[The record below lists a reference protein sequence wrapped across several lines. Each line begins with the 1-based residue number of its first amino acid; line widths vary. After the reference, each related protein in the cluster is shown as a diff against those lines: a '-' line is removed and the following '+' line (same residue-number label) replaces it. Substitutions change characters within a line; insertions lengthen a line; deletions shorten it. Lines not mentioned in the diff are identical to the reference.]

1 MIIQKLERIQKM
13 NLNGME
19 AIMEAKYTE
28 EMAFLHDLSC
38 RAGAELTRRFG
49 SDVRVRQKSDKTLVT
64 DADLASEKV
73 ILDTL
78 RQKRPQDKIFS
89 EEAGLSSED
98 RTTGSS
104 IWIVDPLDG
113 TTNFANNYPFFC
125 VSIGRGV
132 FDADGGIRVMAGAV
146 HDPIRGK
153 TYVAERGRGAWVNE
167 KPIRVC
173 PDRSPQDAFLVTG
186 FAYHRGENLRKDI
199 EFFLAVA
206 QTCQSIRRDGAAALD
221 LALVAEGVYDGYW
234 ETGLRPWDLA
244 AGSLLVQ
251 EAGGIVQNF
260 NNVPGARYDIERGDI
275 ICGTPSVVQLI
286 SGLI

>member
-1 MIIQKLERIQKM
+1 
-13 NLNGME
+13 ME
-19 AIMEAKYTE
+19 ALMEARYTE
-28 EMAFLHDLSC
+28 EMAFLHELSC

-78 RQKRPQDKIFS
+78 QQKKPKDKVYS

-98 RTTGSS
+98 RTPGTS

-125 VSIGRGV
+125 VSIGRGE
-132 FDADGGIRVMAGAV
+132 FDQSGRIRLMSGAV
-146 HDPIRGK
+146 HDPIRGR
-153 TYVAERGRGAWVNE
+153 TYVTERGRGAWVNE

-173 PDRSPQDAFLVTG
+173 PDRPPQDAFLVTG
-186 FAYHRGENLRKDI
+186 FAYHRGDNLRKDI

-244 AGSLLVQ
+244 AGALLVE
-251 EAGGIVQNF
+251 EAGGIIRNF
-260 NNVPGARYDIERGDI
+260 NNPAGARYDLEQGDI

>member
-1 MIIQKLERIQKM
+1 
-13 NLNGME
+13 ME
-19 AIMEAKYTE
+19 ARYTD

-38 RAGAELTRRFG
+38 RAGAELSRRFG

-64 DADLASEKV
+64 DADLASEQV
-73 ILDTL
+73 ILDCL
-78 RQKRPQDKIFS
+78 RQKRPHDKIFS
-89 EEAGLSSED
+89 EEAGLSSAD
-98 RTTGSS
+98 RSPGSA

-113 TTNFANNYPFFC
+113 TTNFSNNYPFFC
-125 VSIGRGV
+125 VSIGLGI
-132 FDADGGIRVMAGAV
+132 FDNDGHIRLKSGAV

-173 PDRSPQDAFLVTG
+173 ADRPPQDAFLVTG

-244 AGSLLVQ
+244 AGALLVE
-251 EAGGIVQNF
+251 EAGGIVRNF
-260 NNVPGARYDIERGDI
+260 KKPAGSRYDLEEGDI

-286 SGLI
+286 AGLV

>member
-1 MIIQKLERIQKM
+1 
-13 NLNGME
+13 ME
-19 AIMEAKYTE
+19 APMEAKYTE

-64 DADLASEKV
+64 DADLASEKI

-98 RTTGSS
+98 RTVGSS

-132 FDADGGIRVMAGAV
+132 FQADGSIRVMAGAV

-167 KPIRVC
+167 KSIRVC

-186 FAYHRGENLRKDI
+186 FAYHRGDNLKKDI

-244 AGSLLVQ
+244 AGSLLV
-251 EAGGIVQNF
+251 EEGGGIVQNF

>member
-1 MIIQKLERIQKM
+1 
-13 NLNGME
+13 ME
-19 AIMEAKYTE
+19 ARYTE

-78 RQKRPQDKIFS
+78 QQKKPKDKVYS

-98 RTTGSS
+98 RTPGTS

-125 VSIGRGV
+125 VSIGRGE
-132 FDADGGIRVMAGAV
+132 FDKDGRIRLMAGAV

-153 TYVAERGRGAWVNE
+153 TYVTERGRGAWVNE
-167 KPIRVC
+167 KSIRVG
-173 PDRSPQDAFLVTG
+173 PDRPPQDAFLVTG
-186 FAYHRGENLRKDI
+186 FAYQRGDNLRKDI
-199 EFFLAVA
+199 EFFNAVA

-234 ETGLRPWDLA
+234 ESGLRPWDLA
-244 AGSLLVQ
+244 AGALLVE
-251 EAGGIVQNF
+251 EAGGIIRNF
-260 NNVPGARYDIERGDI
+260 NNSTGARYDLEQGDI